1 MSAENALQKAL
12 VDKINNDTL
21 VLPTLPDIVLRV
33 RKTADDPDV
42 NLNQMAEVIAL
53 DPSLSA
59 RMMKIA
65 NSAYLGRAVKAETMQ
80 QAVNRIGLSQIKNI
94 ATALAIEQLYV
105 SKNDVIKKYLEQV
118 WKRNIEVMSHA
129 VALFQLYLQQ
139 NKQSQLDLDVMT
151 LSALLHNIGVLPIL
165 TEAERRPNEFA
176 NAAFLNQAIQKMS
189 GKIGL
194 SIVQEWHLGTD
205 FETVVASWKDMS
217 VQSNAADPVSY
228 VDFIRLGAVAAGF
241 FKSQRGRVITIGM
254 DKEIIRDIDVFE
266 EPEFKTVLQSVKEA
280 FN

>member
-1 MSAENALQKAL
+1 MSAENALLKAL

-21 VLPTLPDIVLRV
+21 VLPTLPDIVLKV

-42 NLNQMAEVIAL
+42 NLAQMADVIGL

-59 RMMKIA
+59 RMMKMA
-65 NSAYLGRAVKAETMQ
+65 NSAYLGRAVKAESMQ

-105 SKNDVIKKYLEQV
+105 SKNAVIKKYLDQV
-118 WKRNIEVMSHA
+118 WKRNIDVMSYS
-129 VALFQLYLQQ
+129 VAIFQLYLQ
-139 NKQSQLDLDVMT
+139 KHRGTGLDLDVMT

-165 TEAERRPNEFA
+165 TEAERRPSEFA
-176 NAAFLNQAIQKMS
+176 NATFLNQAIQKMS

-205 FETVVASWKDMS
+205 FETVVASWKNMN
-217 VQSNAADPVSY
+217 VQSAPDDTVGY
-228 VDFIRLGAVAAGF
+228 IDFIRLGAVAAGY
-241 FKSQRGRVITIGM
+241 FKSHRGRVIDLGM
-254 DKEIIRDIDVFE
+254 QKDIIRDIDVFE
-266 EPEFKTVLQSVKEA
+266 EPEFKVVLQAAKDA
-280 FN
+280 FK

>member
-105 SKNDVIKKYLEQV
+105 SKSDVIKKYLEQV

>member
-217 VQSNAADPVSY
+217 VQSSAADPVSY

>member
-194 SIVQEWHLGTD
+194 SIVQEWHLGAD

-217 VQSNAADPVSY
+217 VQSSAADPVSY